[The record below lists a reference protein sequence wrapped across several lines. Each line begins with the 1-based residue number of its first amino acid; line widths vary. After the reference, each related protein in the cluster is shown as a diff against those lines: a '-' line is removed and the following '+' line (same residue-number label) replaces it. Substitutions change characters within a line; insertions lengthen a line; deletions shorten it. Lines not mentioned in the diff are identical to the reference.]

1 MEKRKK
7 SKKAVLIILLFL
19 FVFLILPLGIFA
31 IDYHRFKNAD
41 TVIKPIIT
49 VSDCECKCHMDRQID
64 GLFYCFTYTRAS
76 EEPWEE
82 SVLSGSF
89 HFPFN
94 RDVLIR
100 KEYK

>member
-41 TVIKPIIT
+41 TIIKPIIT

-94 RDVLIR
+94 TEVLIY